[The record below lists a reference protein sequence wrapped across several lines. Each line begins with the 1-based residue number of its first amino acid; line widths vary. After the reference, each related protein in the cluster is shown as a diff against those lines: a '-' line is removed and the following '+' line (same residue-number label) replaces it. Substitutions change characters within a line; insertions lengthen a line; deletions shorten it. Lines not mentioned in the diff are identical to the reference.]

1 MAKKVTEEKKMSSKA
16 CETCNCTCGG
26 RWATFGWVLLLLGG
40 LSHMLPTQM
49 APLLAW
55 NLWGVTLQMVVGVVS
70 VILALYYLLG
80 E

>member
-1 MAKKVTEEKKMSSKA
+1 MAKKVTEKSNSKA
-16 CETCNCTCGG
+16 CEMCNCTCGG
-26 RWATFGWVLLLLGG
+26 RWATFGWALLLLGG
-40 LSHMLPTQM
+40 LAHMLPTQI

-55 NLWGVTLQMVVGVVS
+55 NLWGVTLQMAVGVLS